1 MKQPP
6 HGKITIRGALLLAA
20 ALALII
26 TAIAPAREM
35 LRQREEIERLE
46 KTLAGVQRSNKEL
59 KEETSRLN
67 TDAYIEQQA
76 RERLG
81 LIKPGEEPF
90 LVVPPKQEPPPEE
103 KPKIN
108 GQAKQQA
115 GTSTAKKSWWSG
127 VVEFFADLF
136 SW

>member
-1 MKQPP
+1 M
-6 HGKITIRGALLLAA
+6 AA
-20 ALALII
+20 VLVLVI
-26 TAIAPAREM
+26 TAVAPAREM
-35 LRQREEIERLE
+35 LRQREEIKRLE
-46 KTLAGVQRSNKEL
+46 ETLADVQRANEEL

-90 LVVPPKQEPPPEE
+90 LVVPPTQTPPPEE
-103 KPKIN
+103 KPKVN

-115 GTSTAKKSWWSG
+115 STSTAKKSWWRG
-127 VVEFFADLF
+127 VVDFFADLF
-136 SW
+136 KW